1 MKRKGKALSRSL
13 SASSLVNQMATKN
26 WEYARGTLEVKHKL
40 VKREALVV
48 LLAQFE
54 VEIYDKSNPFRIVLK
69 LPTNHS
75 RE

>member
-13 SASSLVNQMATKN
+13 SASSLVNKMATEN

-54 VEIYDKSNPFRIVLK
+54 VEIYDKSNPFRIVY
-69 LPTNHS
+69 
-75 RE
+75 